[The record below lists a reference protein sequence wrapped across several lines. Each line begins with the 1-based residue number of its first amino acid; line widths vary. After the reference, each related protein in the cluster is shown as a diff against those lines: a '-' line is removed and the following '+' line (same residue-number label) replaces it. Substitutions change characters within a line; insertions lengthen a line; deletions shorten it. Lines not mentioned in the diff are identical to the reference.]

1 MSESFSNSLISN
13 TIFHLLNF
21 ERYPSFQV
29 ALKEAAIN
37 NNFQVVIFT
46 EEFNRVFTVETR
58 HNITVEDA
66 VRAKVGMDASDLQKV
81 LVDRKS
87 VV

>member
-1 MSESFSNSLISN
+1 MACCKAGKEITMAESFSNSLISN

-37 NNFQVVIFT
+37 NDFQLMYPHRQTCSLVLNQWNFKIQSRI
-46 EEFNRVFTVETR
+46 
-58 HNITVEDA
+58 
-66 VRAKVGMDASDLQKV
+66 G
-81 LVDRKS
+81 
-87 VV
+87 